1 MFCKRMSNSK
11 ERRKRLLHDD
21 HHLADC
27 EFVVGDSPN
36 EEPKRFL
43 CHKMILATASEVFER
58 MFYSEFKVNGPVHIT
73 EVDPKSFERFL
84 RYVYIYEIETEQ
96 SLSLEELGEL
106 FYLADKYMMQ
116 DLTDELVKHLRSKHN
131 WTIGDVWPMFD
142 LACLHEILPLLLLC
156 YEEIT
161 KYVEK
166 LLSVNSFYEL
176 NVNHLKRV
184 VILVSQQPHISP
196 KLMLQKLEEY
206 GRRNKLH
213 ENRESEQFL
222 KLVEAACLLD
232 LNKLSKGDFD
242 SGPAKSYLFNKI
254 QTK

>member
-58 MFYSEFKVNGPVHIT
+58 MFYK
-73 EVDPKSFERFL
+73 
-84 RYVYIYEIETEQ
+84 TEQ